1 MRNYIARVLVEHQLT
16 PKPEDYSSFSELII
30 LGKFELP
37 KNVEFSQLLFDESEL
52 TIGIINQLLALMT
65 KKINDEYTNPNG
77 EKVHLFVKKISKIED
92 VGLDFSIDSDIYE
105 LDERLYTFN
114 KPMTFKDFK
123 KIYYSG
129 LFSE

>member
-1 MRNYIARVLVEHQLT
+1 
-16 PKPEDYSSFSELII
+16 
-30 LGKFELP
+30 
-37 KNVEFSQLLFDESEL
+37 
-52 TIGIINQLLALMT
+52 MT
-65 KKINDEYTNPNG
+65 KKINDKYTNPNG
-77 EKVHLFVKKISKIED
+77 EKVHLFIKEISKIED